1 MNTKAAPTSPP
12 SGQAANQRR
21 SLRRLRHRGM
31 HDRKNIVNLLA
42 PFLWVS
48 TCGSCLAFTTPE
60 PTRLVDEQR
69 CMFCHTVDTPFRAP
83 SFRQIADRYRDVPDA
98 SNMLEKK
105 LREGGEAHWGK
116 MAMPSAAGRGGGPL
130 SGDEARTLVQWV
142 LSQ

>member
-1 MNTKAAPTSPP
+1 MNTKAAAT
-12 SGQAANQRR
+12 QRR
-21 SLRRLRHRGM
+21 SSRPLRYRANTF
-31 HDRKNIVNLLA
+31 KLLA
-42 PFLWVS
+42 PILWVS
-48 TCGSCLAFTTPE
+48 TCGTCLAFTTPE

-98 SNMLEKK
+98 SSMLERK

-116 MAMPSAAGRGGGPL
+116 MAMPSAAGRGGGSL
-130 SGDEARTLVQWV
+130 SAADARKLVQWV

>member
-1 MNTKAAPTSPP
+1 MNTKAAATH
-12 SGQAANQRR
+12 RR
-21 SLRRLRHRGM
+21 SSRPLRYRANTF
-31 HDRKNIVNLLA
+31 KLLA
-42 PFLWVS
+42 PFLWAS
-48 TCGSCLAFTTPE
+48 TCGTCLAFTTPE

-98 SNMLEKK
+98 SSMLEKK

-116 MAMPSAAGRGGGPL
+116 MAMPPAAGRGGGPL
-130 SGDEARTLVQWV
+130 SAADARKLVQWV